1 MTIIHFFKLIRYQNL
16 LFLALTQFLL
26 QQLIVS
32 PLLQK
37 YGFEYISA
45 DITLLLLI
53 IATVFIAA
61 AGYVINDYF
70 DLKIDRI
77 NKPEKVLIG
86 TVFSKQQAMLMHQ
99 ILTAIGIITGLVLA
113 YNLQSFTL
121 AFLFIVIPG
130 LLWFYSASYK
140 RQFAIGNLI
149 VALMAATSILIVG
162 ISSVAELKRN
172 YADLVYQTPIPSE
185 IYSWIGGFAI
195 FSFLLTLMRELVK
208 DLQDREG
215 DSEVECRTIAIV
227 WGEFKTK
234 LVIYLL
240 GTICIAFLVL
250 INQQLIPFEGTL
262 TFKYILFGISIP
274 LLVFGYLLQTAQ
286 QPSSY
291 KIASRLLKYIML
303 VGVLYSVVFYFLM
316 AKTYGLSL
324 FNLFII
330 Q

>member
-1 MTIIHFFKLIRYQNL
+1 MAFIQFFKLIRYQNL
-16 LFLALTQFLL
+16 LFLALTQLLL

-37 YGFEYISA
+37 YGFEYIAA
-45 DITLLLLI
+45 DTTIFLLI
-53 IATVFIAA
+53 TATVCITA

-99 ILTAIGIITGLVLA
+99 VITAIGIITGLILA

-140 RQFAIGNLI
+140 RQFAIGNVI
-149 VALMAATSILIVG
+149 VALMAASSVLIVG
-162 ISSVAELKRN
+162 ISSVAELKCN
-172 YADLVYQTPIPSE
+172 YADLVYQTPIPAE
-185 IYSWIGGFAI
+185 IYSWIGGFAA

-215 DSEVECRTIAIV
+215 DSEVECRTMAIV

-234 LVIYLL
+234 LVVYLL
-240 GTICIAFLVL
+240 GASCIAFL
-250 INQQLIPFEGTL
+250 IFANQQLIPFEGTL
-262 TFKYILFGISIP
+262 TFKYILFGMIVP
-274 LLVFGYLLQTAQ
+274 LLVFGYLLQTAH
-286 QPSSY
+286 QPSAY
-291 KIASRLLKYIML
+291 KIASRMLKYIML
-303 VGVLYSVVFYFLM
+303 IGVLYSIVFYFLM